1 MSAELSLER
10 PTTLALNA
18 DTRVERRVHFNNVV
32 DHSRT
37 PKHSS
42 FVPNNTISP
51 RKYKP
56 VPEFRPKRKRSHSF
70 SMGDHKYGNKRRRK
84 SFVLPSKFLLGG
96 TFSDPLN
103 LGSLRDNDQKKS
115 NRKEEATT
123 TKSTNPVKVI
133 IPNNIKDPL
142 NLEAASPIHQDLE
155 TALLSNRRRR
165 RNRKRRRR
173 LSAPGGVERED
184 ALNVSSSSLPE
195 LHQSVPLE
203 PIKQFS
209 ANVMERMKPLTVNTD
224 LPVNTGQSSL
234 SNTPKENTMGDQVV
248 PTGVNKASSS
258 GQQKAPGLFK
268 RQRSKIENKI
278 VSPVIPQ
285 PGGNR
290 KRHLSKQ
297 SHLSDQPH
305 LSQQTLQPPEKYNPK
320 AEMFQYGNYNKYYG
334 YRNPDQAPDA
344 RLNYLSASWFEGKE
358 VLDIGCNIG
367 HITLTVARDYNP
379 KRCVGIDI
387 DKKLINIAQKNIK
400 HYMRQG
406 GVDEVNFPKSMRAL
420 YGPLKPPVMTDG
432 SRSFPY
438 NTKFVHANY
447 VLESDELLET
457 VRPEFDIILC
467 LSISKW
473 VHLNFGDDGLKR
485 FFRRAYANLKPGGK
499 FILEPQA
506 WSSYSKRRKLT
517 PRIFENYKKI
527 RLFPEKFKDFLLH
540 DIGFMKSEKLP
551 TPQHTARGFQRPIIV
566 YTKRSNESK
575 SSSSSDINITNSQS
589 EMISNS
595 SKRNEQCKPE
605 NVSSNNDLLKVD
617 PSYRIHEMPDN
628 SELEVNVRCE
638 DFESV
643 SKGDTSSNCN
653 KKQESQDCDSAN
665 KSSCSNEVL
674 ELDECSTMSHRNLP
688 EQSVIV
694 QKKGLVLEKGTCD
707 MSVSSSSSISSSS
720 NRSCNTIPLNDT
732 ILESNKQTCPA
743 DTITSSDGHPVICS
757 KKDVEKSISNDPTKP
772 SASSET
778 DSDKSQLS
786 TEQRT
791 TISENVTPP
800 EKGENCDLNSSSAIR
815 KRDSDSDECLSPKK
829 KMQRPNNP

>member
-1 MSAELSLER
+1 MSLER

-18 DTRVERRVHFNNVV
+18 DTRVERRVHFNSVV

-42 FVPNNTISP
+42 FMTNTISP

-56 VPEFRPKRKRSHSF
+56 LTEFRPKRKRSHSF
-70 SMGDHKYGNKRRRK
+70 SMGDHKYGNKRRKK

-103 LGSLRDNDQKKS
+103 LGSLQDNDHEQP
-115 NRKEEATT
+115 NRKEETAATATT
-123 TKSTNPVKVI
+123 AAAKRANPVKVI

-142 NLEAASPIHQDLE
+142 NLEAASPVHQDLE

-165 RNRKRRRR
+165 RNRKRKRR
-173 LSAPGGVERED
+173 LSAPGGYETEET
-184 ALNVSSSSLPE
+184 LNVSSSSLPE
-195 LHQSVPLE
+195 LHPPVPLE
-203 PIKQFS
+203 PNKQFS
-209 ANVMERMKPLTVNTD
+209 ANIIKRMEPLTVNTD
-224 LPVNTGQSSL
+224 LPVNSEQCLL
-234 SNTPKENTMGDQVV
+234 SNTPKENTVGDQVV
-248 PTGVNKASSS
+248 PTGICKAPNG
-258 GQQKAPGLFK
+258 GQQKTPGLFK

-285 PGGNR
+285 PGGDR

-305 LSQQTLQPPEKYNPK
+305 LSQQTLQPPQKYNPK
-320 AEMFQYGNYNKYYG
+320 NEMFQYGNYNKYYG

-367 HITLTVARDYNP
+367 HITLTVARDYSP

-406 GVDEVNFPKSMRAL
+406 GVDEANFPKSMRAL

-506 WSSYSKRRKLT
+506 WSSYNKRRKLT
-517 PRIFENYKKI
+517 ARIFENYKKI

-540 DIGFMKSEKLP
+540 DVGFIKCEKLP

-566 YTKRSNESK
+566 YTKRSSES
-575 SSSSSDINITNSQS
+575 SSSSSDIITNSQS
-589 EMISNS
+589 EM
-595 SKRNEQCKPE
+595 KRCLAE
-605 NVSSNNDLLKVD
+605 NMSTNNDLLKVD

-628 SELEVNVRCE
+628 SELELNVRCE
-638 DFESV
+638 DFESATE
-643 SKGDTSSNCN
+643 GDASNSNKNQEIQNLDIVKQSS
-653 KKQESQDCDSAN
+653 
-665 KSSCSNEVL
+665 SSDKVL
-674 ELDECSTMSHRNLP
+674 ELSECSTMSQRNLP
-688 EQSVIV
+688 EQSIAV
-694 QKKGLVLEKGTCD
+694 QKKGFVLEKGTCD
-707 MSVSSSSSISSSS
+707 MLVSSSINISNS
-720 NRSCNTIPLNDT
+720 RCNTIPLNDT
-732 ILESNKQTCPA
+732 ILESNQQTSA
-743 DTITSSDGHPVICS
+743 DTITSSDQQPPSVMCS
-757 KKDVEKSISNDPTKP
+757 NTADEKTISEDSSKCSTI
-772 SASSET
+772 SET

-791 TISENVTPP
+791 KISENVIHPDKK
-800 EKGENCDLNSSSAIR
+800 EDCENIEQNSSPIR
-815 KRDSDSDECLSPKK
+815 KQDNDSDECLSPKK
-829 KMQRPNNP
+829 KIHRPNNP